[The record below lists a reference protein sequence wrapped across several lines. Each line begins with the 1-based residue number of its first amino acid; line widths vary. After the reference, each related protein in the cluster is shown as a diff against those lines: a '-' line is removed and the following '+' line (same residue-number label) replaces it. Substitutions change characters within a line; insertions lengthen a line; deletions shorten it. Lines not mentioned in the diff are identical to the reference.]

1 MEKKVNGVHMSKES
15 RAKQFMPFAALKGFE
30 EAIHAREHVVV
41 DKAEL
46 SEERLLELDQVI
58 HQIKPG
64 DMASVIY
71 YDNKEYLKVTGIVT
85 RLDKNARIIQIVNK
99 KIHFDNIYDIQK

>member
-1 MEKKVNGVHMSKES
+1 MEKKVNGVHMSKEN

-58 HQIKPG
+58 HQIN
-64 DMASVIY
+64 MASVIY

>member
-1 MEKKVNGVHMSKES
+1 M
-15 RAKQFMPFAALKGFE
+15 
-30 EAIHAREHVVV
+30 VV